1 MNAAPATTVPAAPAA
16 RPPCRPPAPPA
27 PPRRTGRRRL
37 ARSPAPPGA
46 AAPAPARRCPAAG
59 ISPPAPSPAAA
70 AAAPPAGTGPSR
82 CRRPPRPDR
91 WPRSCRSRCTRSTRW
106 SPSQHGGRRTSRT
119 AAGRHRPRPRSWR
132 AGRASTSPAP
142 AGSRRPSGPAPTR
155 PAPPAARQRPAGPGA
170 IRPPARVSSR
180 RSFHPRS
187 CATSGIIARAR
198 QEDRSGA
205 GGSRLTPTLASG
217 SDTHEWDI
225 GMHERRIEIRWSDLD
240 AYAHVYHPVYLTYM
254 EAARDQWLGR
264 VLELRGRIWDYVV
277 ARVTIDYRGALA
289 LADGAAVV
297 RCRLQ
302 RIGRSSLT
310 TREQVLA
317 PDGRVAAEAEVVIV
331 AWDATTGGSRPLEQ
345 VERAALERELE
356 HVGA

>member
-1 MNAAPATTVPAAPAA
+1 
-16 RPPCRPPAPPA
+16 
-27 PPRRTGRRRL
+27 
-37 ARSPAPPGA
+37 
-46 AAPAPARRCPAAG
+46 
-59 ISPPAPSPAAA
+59 
-70 AAAPPAGTGPSR
+70 
-82 CRRPPRPDR
+82 
-91 WPRSCRSRCTRSTRW
+91 
-106 SPSQHGGRRTSRT
+106 
-119 AAGRHRPRPRSWR
+119 
-132 AGRASTSPAP
+132 
-142 AGSRRPSGPAPTR
+142 
-155 PAPPAARQRPAGPGA
+155 
-170 IRPPARVSSR
+170 
-180 RSFHPRS
+180 
-187 CATSGIIARAR
+187 
-198 QEDRSGA
+198 
-205 GGSRLTPTLASG
+205 
-217 SDTHEWDI
+217 
-225 GMHERRIEIRWSDLD
+225 MHERRIEIRWSDLD

-345 VERAALERELE
+345 VERAALEARARTRRRLSLYGQRYDPPLPTARCRRTGRPAPKRPSTAGQPQTGPADPPVA
-356 HVGA
+356 HPASPAPGPSPGCGTRWAAHSSVCTPCTVGCARSQPGGGPA

>member
-1 MNAAPATTVPAAPAA
+1 
-16 RPPCRPPAPPA
+16 
-27 PPRRTGRRRL
+27 
-37 ARSPAPPGA
+37 
-46 AAPAPARRCPAAG
+46 
-59 ISPPAPSPAAA
+59 
-70 AAAPPAGTGPSR
+70 
-82 CRRPPRPDR
+82 
-91 WPRSCRSRCTRSTRW
+91 
-106 SPSQHGGRRTSRT
+106 
-119 AAGRHRPRPRSWR
+119 
-132 AGRASTSPAP
+132 
-142 AGSRRPSGPAPTR
+142 
-155 PAPPAARQRPAGPGA
+155 
-170 IRPPARVSSR
+170 
-180 RSFHPRS
+180 
-187 CATSGIIARAR
+187 
-198 QEDRSGA
+198 
-205 GGSRLTPTLASG
+205 
-217 SDTHEWDI
+217 
-225 GMHERRIEIRWSDLD
+225 MHERRIEIRWSDLD

-289 LADGAAVV
+289 LADGTAVV

>member
-1 MNAAPATTVPAAPAA
+1 
-16 RPPCRPPAPPA
+16 
-27 PPRRTGRRRL
+27 
-37 ARSPAPPGA
+37 
-46 AAPAPARRCPAAG
+46 
-59 ISPPAPSPAAA
+59 
-70 AAAPPAGTGPSR
+70 
-82 CRRPPRPDR
+82 
-91 WPRSCRSRCTRSTRW
+91 
-106 SPSQHGGRRTSRT
+106 
-119 AAGRHRPRPRSWR
+119 
-132 AGRASTSPAP
+132 
-142 AGSRRPSGPAPTR
+142 
-155 PAPPAARQRPAGPGA
+155 
-170 IRPPARVSSR
+170 
-180 RSFHPRS
+180 
-187 CATSGIIARAR
+187 
-198 QEDRSGA
+198 
-205 GGSRLTPTLASG
+205 
-217 SDTHEWDI
+217 
-225 GMHERRIEIRWSDLD
+225 MHERRIEIRWSDLD

-289 LADGAAVV
+289 LADGTAVV

-331 AWDATTGGSRPLEQ
+331 AWDATTGGSRSLEE